1 MVNSSFEYKTL
12 EDKMLRIRLGRRVLQ
27 VFHGFGLSC
36 LAGAVILQLLVFLD
50 IGQQGYFFAVE
61 NNGLI
66 WATELLL
73 SGFSVAY
80 FSYMYL
86 RFIRS
91 LKC

>member
-1 MVNSSFEYKTL
+1 
-12 EDKMLRIRLGRRVLQ
+12 MLRIRLGRRVLQ

-36 LAGAVILQLLVFLD
+36 LAGAVILQALVFFD

-61 NNGLI
+61 NNGSILSV
-66 WATELLL
+66 ELLL

-80 FSYMYL
+80 LGYVYL

-91 LKC
+91 LKS